1 VISLVK
7 IPKQVEE
14 MILGQQMIVVASV
27 DKNGISNISP
37 RTTFTILDDVIY
49 WIELFRHKSL
59 KNFQDND
66 WVSVATFDKEN
77 LEGFQL
83 KGKVIMLDDEKKRKN
98 ISLRIINF
106 GHNKLTR
113 LHKERI
119 LKQLGT
125 KIPNIASFKPVIV
138 YSSSP
143 VESADIPLV
152 IDSDPDIAMLVGG
165 SDAKSNFGFEIS

>member
-1 VISLVK
+1 MISLVK

-27 DKNGISNISP
+27 DKNGVSNISP

-83 KGKVIMLDDEKKRKN
+83 KGKVIMLYDEKERKN
-98 ISLRIINF
+98 ISLQIID
-106 GHNKLTR
+106 KLTR
-113 LHKERI
+113 LHKEKI
-119 LKQLGT
+119 LQQLGT

-143 VESADIPLV
+143 AEAADIPLV
-152 IDSDPDIAMLVGG
+152 IDSDPGIAMLVGG

>member
-1 VISLVK
+1 MISLVK

-83 KGKVIMLDDEKKRKN
+83 KGKVVMLDDEKKRKN
-98 ISLRIINF
+98 ISLRIID
-106 GHNKLTR
+106 KLTR

>member
-1 VISLVK
+1 MIK
-7 IPKQVEE
+7 IPSKVEK

-49 WIELFRHKSL
+49 WIEFFRHKSFV
-59 KNFQDND
+59 NFQDND

-83 KGKVIMLDDEKKRKN
+83 KGKVAMLHDEKKRED
-98 ISLRIINF
+98 ISVRIIDN
-106 GHNKLTR
+106 LTR
-113 LHKERI
+113 LHKKRI
-119 LKQLGT
+119 LEQVGNKV
-125 KIPNIASFKPVIV
+125 PNIVSFKPVVV

-143 VESADIPLV
+143 VVAADIPLV
-152 IDSDPDIAMLVGG
+152 VDAEPEFGPLIGG
-165 SDAKSNFGFEIS
+165 SDAKSNFGFEISGVY

>member
-1 VISLVK
+1 
-7 IPKQVEE
+7 
-14 MILGQQMIVVASV
+14 M
-27 DKNGISNISP
+27 
-37 RTTFTILDDVIY
+37 R
-49 WIELFRHKSL
+49 
-59 KNFQDND
+59 
-66 WVSVATFDKEN
+66 
-77 LEGFQL
+77 
-83 KGKVIMLDDEKKRKN
+83 KKRKN
-98 ISLRIINF
+98 ISLRIID
-106 GHNKLTR
+106 KLTR

>member
-1 VISLVK
+1 MISLVK

-27 DKNGISNISP
+27 DKNGVSNISP

-49 WIELFRHKSL
+49 WIELFKHKSL

-98 ISLRIINF
+98 ISLRIID
-106 GHNKLTR
+106 KLTR

-143 VESADIPLV
+143 VEAADIPLV

>member
-1 VISLVK
+1 
-7 IPKQVEE
+7 
-14 MILGQQMIVVASV
+14 MIIVASV

-83 KGKVIMLDDEKKRKN
+83 KGKVIMLYDEKERKN
-98 ISLRIINF
+98 ISLQIID
-106 GHNKLTR
+106 KLTR
-113 LHKERI
+113 LHKEKI
-119 LKQLGT
+119 LQQLGT

-143 VESADIPLV
+143 AEAADIPLV
-152 IDSDPDIAMLVGG
+152 IDSDPGIAMLVGG

>member
-1 VISLVK
+1 
-7 IPKQVEE
+7 

-98 ISLRIINF
+98 ISLRIID
-106 GHNKLTR
+106 KLTR

-119 LKQLGT
+119 LKQL
-125 KIPNIASFKPVIV
+125 
-138 YSSSP
+138 
-143 VESADIPLV
+143 
-152 IDSDPDIAMLVGG
+152 
-165 SDAKSNFGFEIS
+165 

>member
-1 VISLVK
+1 
-7 IPKQVEE
+7 
-14 MILGQQMIVVASV
+14 MILDQQMIIVASV

-37 RTTFTILDDVIY
+37 RTTFTIIDDIIY

-66 WVSVATFDKEN
+66 WVSVALFDQKN

-83 KGKVIMLDDEKKRKN
+83 KGKVVMLDDEKKRKN
-98 ISLRIINF
+98 ISLRIID
-106 GHNKLTR
+106 KLTR
-113 LHKERI
+113 LHKQRI
-119 LKQLGT
+119 LKQLGI

-143 VESADIPLV
+143 VEAADIPLV
-152 IDSDPDIAMLVGG
+152 IDSDPEIAMLVGG
-165 SDAKSNFGFEIS
+165 SDSKSNFGFEIS

>member
-1 VISLVK
+1 MIK
-7 IPKQVEE
+7 IPSKVKK

-49 WIELFRHKSL
+49 WIELFRHKSFV
-59 KNFQDND
+59 NFQDND

-83 KGKVIMLDDEKKRKN
+83 KGRVVMLHDEKKRED
-98 ISLRIINF
+98 ISLRIID
-106 GHNKLTR
+106 KLTR
-113 LHKERI
+113 LHKKRI
-119 LKQLGT
+119 LEQVGNKV
-125 KIPNIASFKPVIV
+125 PNIVSFKPVVV

-143 VESADIPLV
+143 VKAADIPLV
-152 IDSDPDIAMLVGG
+152 VDAEPEFAPLVGG
-165 SDAKSNFGFEIS
+165 SDAKSNFGFEISGVY

>member
-49 WIELFRHKSL
+49 WIELFKHKSL

-98 ISLRIINF
+98 ISLRIID
-106 GHNKLTR
+106 KLTR

-125 KIPNIASFKPVIV
+125 KIPDISSFKPVIV

-143 VESADIPLV
+143 VEAADIPLV

>member
-1 VISLVK
+1 MISLVK

-98 ISLRIINF
+98 ISLRIID
-106 GHNKLTR
+106 KLTR

-143 VESADIPLV
+143 VDAADIPLV
-152 IDSDPDIAMLVGG
+152 IDSDPDISMLVGC

>member
-1 VISLVK
+1 
-7 IPKQVEE
+7 
-14 MILGQQMIVVASV
+14 MILDQQMIIVASV

-37 RTTFTILDDVIY
+37 RTTFTIIDDVIY

-98 ISLRIINF
+98 ISLRIID
-106 GHNKLTR
+106 KLTR

-125 KIPNIASFKPVIV
+125 KIPNISSFKPVVV

-143 VESADIPLV
+143 VEAADIPLV

>member
-1 VISLVK
+1 VIWLVK
-7 IPKQVEE
+7 IPKQTKE

-83 KGKVIMLDDEKKRKN
+83 KGKVIMLDDEKTRKN
-98 ISLRIINF
+98 ISLRIID
-106 GHNKLTR
+106 KLT
-113 LHKERI
+113 
-119 LKQLGT
+119 
-125 KIPNIASFKPVIV
+125 
-138 YSSSP
+138 
-143 VESADIPLV
+143 
-152 IDSDPDIAMLVGG
+152 
-165 SDAKSNFGFEIS
+165 

>member
-1 VISLVK
+1 MISLVK

-27 DKNGISNISP
+27 DKNGVSNISP

-98 ISLRIINF
+98 ISLRIID
-106 GHNKLTR
+106 KLTR

-119 LKQLGT
+119 LKQLGP

-143 VESADIPLV
+143 VEAADIPLV

>member
-1 VISLVK
+1 MISLVK
-7 IPKQVEE
+7 IPKQVKEL
-14 MILGQQMIVVASV
+14 ILGQQMIIVASV

-66 WVSVATFDKEN
+66 WISVATFDKEK

-83 KGKVIMLDDEKKRKN
+83 KGKVIMLDDEEKREN
-98 ISLRIINF
+98 ISLRITD
-106 GHNKLTR
+106 KLTR
-113 LHKERI
+113 LHKARI

-125 KIPNIASFKPVIV
+125 KIPDIASFKPVIV

-152 IDSDPDIAMLVGG
+152 IDSNPDIAMLVGG

>member
-27 DKNGISNISP
+27 DKNGVSNISP

-98 ISLRIINF
+98 ISLRIID
-106 GHNKLTR
+106 KLTR

-143 VESADIPLV
+143 VEAADIPLV

>member
-1 VISLVK
+1 MISLVK

-98 ISLRIINF
+98 ISLRIID
-106 GHNKLTR
+106 KLTR

-143 VESADIPLV
+143 VEAADIPLV
-152 IDSDPDIAMLVGG
+152 TDSDPDIAMLVGG

>member
-1 VISLVK
+1 
-7 IPKQVEE
+7 
-14 MILGQQMIVVASV
+14 MILDQQMIIVASV

-98 ISLRIINF
+98 ISLRIID
-106 GHNKLTR
+106 KLTR

-143 VESADIPLV
+143 VEAADIPLV

>member
-1 VISLVK
+1 
-7 IPKQVEE
+7 
-14 MILGQQMIVVASV
+14 MIVVASV
-27 DKNGISNISP
+27 DKNGVSNISP
-37 RTTFTILDDVIY
+37 RTTFTNLDDVIY

-98 ISLRIINF
+98 ISLRIID
-106 GHNKLTR
+106 KLTR

-143 VESADIPLV
+143 VEAADIPLV
-152 IDSDPDIAMLVGG
+152 TDSDPDIAMLVGG
-165 SDAKSNFGFEIS
+165 SDTKSNFGFEIS

>member
-1 VISLVK
+1 
-7 IPKQVEE
+7 

-27 DKNGISNISP
+27 DKNGVSNISP

-98 ISLRIINF
+98 ISLRIID
-106 GHNKLTR
+106 KLTR

-143 VESADIPLV
+143 VEAADIPLV
-152 IDSDPDIAMLVGG
+152 TDSDPDIAMLVGG

>member
-1 VISLVK
+1 MISFVK

-98 ISLRIINF
+98 ISLRIID
-106 GHNKLTR
+106 KLTR

-143 VESADIPLV
+143 VEAADIPLV
-152 IDSDPDIAMLVGG
+152 TDSDPDIAMLVGG

>member
-1 VISLVK
+1 
-7 IPKQVEE
+7 

-27 DKNGISNISP
+27 DKNGVSNISP

-49 WIELFRHKSL
+49 WIELFKHKSL

-98 ISLRIINF
+98 ISLRIID
-106 GHNKLTR
+106 KLTR

-143 VESADIPLV
+143 VEAADIPLV

>member
-1 VISLVK
+1 MIK
-7 IPKQVEE
+7 IPSKVKK

-83 KGKVIMLDDEKKRKN
+83 KGKVIMLYDEKERKN
-98 ISLRIINF
+98 ISLRIID
-106 GHNKLTR
+106 KLTR
-113 LHKERI
+113 LHKEKI
-119 LKQLGT
+119 LQQLGT

-143 VESADIPLV
+143 VEAADIPLV

>member
-1 VISLVK
+1 MISLVK

-27 DKNGISNISP
+27 DKNGVSNISP

-98 ISLRIINF
+98 ISLRIID
-106 GHNKLTR
+106 KLTR